1 MCNLYLFCTTSV
13 WIPYG
18 LITGFVWV
26 PYMGACTDFVWVP
39 YRWMYV
45 FCADFVWDPYWYMY
59 GFRADFVW
67 VPYRCMYEFR
77 ADFVW
82 KSYGNPVWKVVAKS
96 HTFPI
101 NFPHLQLVHFPYESR
116 TSLFTGAPCWS
127 ATSNLLHLYQ
137 FYKEWAREPCPP
149 PPYYAN
155 GYLMSI
161 ISTNSWN

>member
-1 MCNLYLFCTTSV
+1 M

-26 PYMGACTDFVWVP
+26 PYMGTCTDFVWVP

-45 FCADFVWDPYWYMY
+45 FCADFVWVSYWYMY

-67 VPYRCMYEFR
+67 IPYRCMYEFR
-77 ADFVW
+77 VDFVW
-82 KSYGNPVWKVVAKS
+82 KSYSNLVWKVVAKS

-116 TSLFTGAPCWS
+116 TPLFTGLSCDWLI
-127 ATSNLLHLYQ
+127 SNTAAMLL
-137 FYKEWAREPCPP
+137 FF
-149 PPYYAN
+149 
-155 GYLMSI
+155 
-161 ISTNSWN
+161 